1 MNVLNDTELFQ
12 LNLDQVSFAGRDL
25 LRPECVLATRAGRL
39 YCSDWRGGVVR
50 IDADGSQTVI
60 GCVARREDTDFM
72 PNGIAL
78 LRDGSLLVA
87 NLGPAG
93 GVWRL
98 YPDGQREPWLSEIAG
113 ERLPAVNFVW
123 LDHHERIW
131 ITVMFRSHPG
141 AGSQRFRADL
151 ADGYLALIDSL
162 ERPQSARIVA
172 EGLYT
177 PNECRISLDGQW
189 LYINET
195 FQNRLVRF
203 ALHDDG
209 SLGEREVVVQFDKQ
223 TLPDGLTLD
232 AGGGLW
238 LTGIA
243 ANRIIRAL
251 PDGSWHKVAEDSEP
265 QHMAAVLQAIEDGTL
280 NRDLLYDNHA
290 RVLPN
295 VTSIAFAGPDLR
307 TAYIGSVS
315 ATKLAVFHA
324 PVAGAPPVHW
334 DW

>member
-1 MNVLNDTELFQ
+1 MTDNCDMELFR
-12 LNLDQVSFAGRDL
+12 LDLDQVRFTGRDL

-50 IDADGSQTVI
+50 IDGDGSQYPI
-60 GCVARREDTDFM
+60 GCAGRREDTDFM

-98 YPDGQREPWLSEIAG
+98 YPDGQREPWLREITG
-113 ERLPAVNFVW
+113 EKVPAVNFVW
-123 LDHHERIW
+123 LDDQERIW
-131 ITVMFRSHPG
+131 ITVMFRSHPD
-141 AGSQRFRADL
+141 AGRQRFRADL
-151 ADGYLALIDSL
+151 ADGYIALIEHLD
-162 ERPQSARIVA
+162 RPQSARIVA
-172 EGLYT
+172 DDLFT
-177 PNECRISLDGQW
+177 PNECRISLDGRW
-189 LYINET
+189 LYLNET

-232 AGGGLW
+232 AEGGFW

-243 ANRIIRAL
+243 ANRIIRVL
-251 PDGSWHKVAEDSEP
+251 SDGSWHQVIEDSDP
-265 QHMAAVLQAIEDGTL
+265 AHMQAVLQAIEDGSL

-307 TAYIGSVS
+307 TACIGSVS
-315 ATKLAVFHA
+315 GTQLAVFQS
-324 PVAGAPPVHW
+324 PVAGAAPVHW